1 VLSLRSNLLG
11 ALAENTALLI
21 SMMEFGTVLT
31 NTAAHPT
38 KEFGS
43 NQHPNSRRQEI
54 DPKAMSVAAYKVPS
68 QKFARDSCS
77 FRTVVFRASRLVFPM
92 IGCQ

>member
-11 ALAENTALLI
+11 ALAENTAFLI
-21 SMMEFGTVLT
+21 SMMEFGTALT

-43 NQHPNSRRQEI
+43 N
-54 DPKAMSVAAYKVPS
+54 
-68 QKFARDSCS
+68 
-77 FRTVVFRASRLVFPM
+77 
-92 IGCQ
+92 